1 MLYRNTKE
9 ILKEILYHPE
19 QYKEFKAIGRLTEKQ
34 LSYVVRYRFGSS
46 YMTGRR
52 VAHILMHE
60 DPVELIRFLI
70 YKVNMVILISSNQ
83 TMNIGSKMMQ
93 HIVNGL
99 TFQMACVQL
108 T

>member
-60 DPVELIRFLI
+60 DPVEF
-70 YKVNMVILISSNQ
+70 VNRHGHGLKHKDDPR
-83 TMNIGSKMMQ
+83 MNILLLCADNKKSKD
-93 HIVNGL
+93 
-99 TFQMACVQL
+99 
-108 T
+108 